1 MKISLCAVPIAII
14 SQDLLSARP
23 SDHGLLW
30 FPKPLAALIMLKQDL
45 NISEW
50 VIGIYLLIIIS
61 ISMEILFK
69 QSEQLLNIGGWATV
83 PENDPDRR

>member
-1 MKISLCAVPIAII
+1 
-14 SQDLLSARP
+14 
-23 SDHGLLW
+23 
-30 FPKPLAALIMLKQDL
+30 MLKQDL

-69 QSEQLLNIGGWATV
+69 QSEQLLNIGDWATV
-83 PENDPDRR
+83 PENDPDRRW